1 MTDKELLE
9 AAAKA
14 AGIAVVPCSCSN
26 PQWPFKHDEAVSG
39 KSGHW
44 NPLTDD
50 GDALRLA
57 VELTIDISFHNT
69 HGHVRAHPMR
79 QILPHTAE
87 SYHNHPTIEAA
98 TRRAVVRA
106 AAAPTPKEIL

>member
-9 AAAKA
+9 AAANA

-57 VELTIDISFHNT
+57 VKLGMVVYINNMDRCTNAYFYYGPMGAVEQ
-69 HGHVRAHPMR
+69 HGDDA
-79 QILPHTAE
+79 
-87 SYHNHPTIEAA
+87 EAA